1 MTEPTQRRLAAI
13 VSADVVG
20 YSRLMGVDE
29 VGTLAALQGHREE
42 LIDAKIGEH
51 GGRIVK
57 TMGDGLL
64 LEFPSVVNATECS
77 LEIQTSMAERNHDID
92 EDRRITFR
100 IGINLG
106 DIIIEGDDILGDGVN
121 IAARIEAMGEPGG
134 VALSHRTYEDVRDRL
149 DAVFVDTGEHSMKN
163 IARPIRVWQWSPR
176 ASATGVPTTEIAKS
190 PLGDKPSIAVLPFD
204 NMSNDPDQEYFADGL
219 AEDIITHLSRFH
231 WLVVVARN
239 SSFTYKGQ
247 AVDLKRVGKELG
259 VRYVLEGSV
268 RKSGDRVR
276 VTAQLIDAETGGHVW
291 AERYDRSLE
300 DIFAVQDEITERITG
315 SVAPE
320 FFTVEMGRAKRRDQ
334 RSMTTWDVVM
344 RANWFLHQNTK
355 EGAVEAR
362 KLLRTAIE
370 IDPFDSN
377 AFSSLALTYV
387 TDILYGWT
395 PSAATSVVEAV
406 EAAQTAISL
415 DKSDALAHAT
425 LGGMKIFAK
434 QPDDAVRALERAI
447 KLNPNLASAH
457 GWLGAAHAFAG
468 RYEPAVES
476 IRHAVHLS
484 PRDPYKAV
492 WLSAQLIA
500 AFYIEKYDEAIA
512 LCLEVLDETPDFPS
526 AYRGLTACYSL
537 LGREAEAEADLANL
551 LRVAP
556 QLTIAQTRAG
566 LPITNPEVLELYL
579 NGLRRAG
586 LPEG

>member
-29 VGTLAALQGHREE
+29 VGTLAAMRGHREE
-42 LIDAKIGEH
+42 LIDAKIAEH

-64 LEFPSVVNATECS
+64 LEFPSVVNATECA
-77 LEIQTSMAERNHDID
+77 LEIQTSMAERNLDID

-106 DIIIEGDDILGDGVN
+106 DIIVEGDDILGDGVN

-149 DAVFVDTGEHSMKN
+149 DVVFVDTGEHSMKN
-163 IARPIRVWQWSPR
+163 IARPIRVWQWSPG
-176 ASATGVPTTEIAKS
+176 ASATGVPTPEIAKS

-247 AVDLKRVGKELG
+247 AVDLKRVSKELG

-300 DIFAVQDEITERITG
+300 DIFAVQDEITESITG

-320 FFTVEMGRAKRRDQ
+320 FFTVEMGRAKRREE
-334 RSMTTWDVVM
+334 RSLTTWDVVM

-362 KLLRTAIE
+362 KLLRRAIE
-370 IDPFDSN
+370 IDPLDSN

-395 PSAATSVVEAV
+395 SSAAMSVVEAV

-415 DKSDALAHAT
+415 DKGDALAHAT
-425 LGGMKIFAK
+425 LGAMKVFAK

-457 GWLGAAHAFAG
+457 GWLGSAHAFNG

-512 LCLEVLDETPDFPS
+512 LCLEVLDETPNFPS

-537 LGREAEAEADLANL
+537 LGREAEAEAALTEL

-556 QLTIAQTRAG
+556 QLTIAHTRAG
-566 LPITNPEVLELYL
+566 LPITNPEVLERYL

>member
-13 VSADVVG
+13 VSVDVVG

-29 VGTLAALQGHREE
+29 VDTLAALRDHRAE
-42 LIDAKIGEH
+42 LIDAKIAEH

-64 LEFPSVVNATECS
+64 LEFPSVVNATKCA
-77 LEIQTSMAERNHDID
+77 LEIQTGMSERNHDID

-106 DIIIEGDDILGDGVN
+106 DIIIEGEDILGDGVN

-134 VALSHRTYEDVRDRL
+134 VALSHRAYEDVRDRI
-149 DAVFVDTGEHSMKN
+149 DAVFVDTGEHNMKN
-163 IARPIRVWQWSPR
+163 IARPIRVWQWSPQ
-176 ASATGVPTTEIAKS
+176 ASDTNAPTTEIAS
-190 PLGDKPSIAVLPFD
+190 SLLGDRPSIAVLPFD

-231 WLVVVARN
+231 WLLVIARN

-247 AVDLKRVGKELG
+247 GVDLKRVGNELG

-268 RKSGDRVR
+268 RKSGNRIRVS
-276 VTAQLIDAETGGHVW
+276 AQLIDAETGSHVW
-291 AERYDRSLE
+291 AERYDRGLE
-300 DIFAVQDEITERITG
+300 DIFGVQDEITESIAG

-320 FFTVEMGRAKRRDQ
+320 FFTAEMGRAKRRDE
-334 RSMTTWDVVM
+334 RSLTTWDIVM
-344 RANWFLHQNTK
+344 RANWFLYQNTK

-362 KLLRTAIE
+362 KLLRKAIE
-370 IDPFDSN
+370 IDPLDSN
-377 AFSSLALTYV
+377 AFSSLAGTY
-387 TDILYGWT
+387 TLDILYRWT
-395 PSAATSVVEAV
+395 QSTATAVADAV

-415 DKSDALAHAT
+415 DKGDAVAHAT
-425 LGGMKIFAK
+425 LGAMKVYAK

-447 KLNPNLASAH
+447 KLNPNLALAH
-457 GWLGAAHAFAG
+457 GFLGFAHAFAG

-484 PRDPYKAV
+484 PRDPYKPF
-492 WLSAQLIA
+492 WLSSQMIA
-500 AFYIEKYDEAIA
+500 AFWVEKYEEAIG
-512 LCLEVLDETPDFPS
+512 LGHEVLDEAPDFPS
-526 AYRGLTACYSL
+526 AYRVLTACYSL
-537 LGREAEAEADLANL
+537 LGREAEAEAALADL

-556 QLTIAQTRAG
+556 QVTIAQTRAG
-566 LPITNPEVLELYL
+566 LPFTNPVVQERYL
-579 NGLRRAG
+579 DGLRRAG
-586 LPEG
+586 LPEA

>member
-13 VSADVVG
+13 VSVDVVG

-29 VGTLAALQGHREE
+29 VGTLKALKNHRAE
-42 LIDAKIGEH
+42 LIDAKITEH

-64 LEFPSVVNATECS
+64 LEFPSIVNATECA
-77 LEIQTSMAERNHDID
+77 LEIQTAMADRNDDID

-106 DIIIEGDDILGDGVN
+106 DIIIEGEDILGDGVN
-121 IAARIEAMGEPGG
+121 IAARIEAMSEPGG

-149 DAVFVDTGEHSMKN
+149 EAVFVDTGEHSMKN
-163 IARPIRVWQWSPR
+163 IARPIRVWQWLPETPDTD
-176 ASATGVPTTEIAKS
+176 AQTTKS
-190 PLGDKPSIAVLPFD
+190 PQLLHSDKPSIAVLPFD

-231 WLVVVARN
+231 WLLVTARN

-247 AVDLKRVGKELG
+247 AVDIKRVGDELG

-268 RKSGDRVR
+268 RKSGDRIR
-276 VTAQLIDAETGGHVW
+276 VTAQLIDAETGSHVW
-291 AERYDRSLE
+291 AERYDRDLE
-300 DIFAVQDEITERITG
+300 DLFGVQDEITESITG

-320 FFTVEMGRAKRRDQ
+320 FLSAEIGRAKRRDE
-334 RSMTTWDVVM
+334 RSLSTWDVVM
-344 RANWFLHQNTK
+344 RANWFIHQNTK
-355 EGAVEAR
+355 EDAVEAR
-362 KLLRTAIE
+362 KLLRKAIE
-370 IDPFDSN
+370 IDPLDSN

-387 TDILYGWT
+387 SDILYGWT
-395 PSAATSVVEAV
+395 PSAATSMVDSV

-415 DKSDALAHAT
+415 DNSDALAHAT
-425 LGGMKIFAK
+425 LGGMKVFAK
-434 QPDDAVRALERAI
+434 QPDDAVRALEKAI
-447 KLNPNLASAH
+447 KLNPNLAFAH
-457 GWLGAAHAFAG
+457 GFLGAAHAFAG
-468 RYEPAVES
+468 RYEPAVEN
-476 IRHAVHLS
+476 IRRAVHLS
-484 PRDPYKAV
+484 PRDPNKPL
-492 WLSAQLIA
+492 WLASQLIA

-512 LCLEVLDETPDFPS
+512 LCLEILDETPDFPS
-526 AYRGLTACYSL
+526 AHRGLTACYSM
-537 LGREAEAEADLANL
+537 LGREAEAEAALAEL

-566 LPITNPEVLELYL
+566 LPITNPEVLERYL
-579 NGLRRAG
+579 GGLRTAG